1 MNDLL
6 ERMASNSEQ
15 PQRHSSAKEGCLAII
30 LSGHEAQKTP
40 ELDVTN
46 FEQVFRAA
54 DNKTCIVGGNSDPE
68 KMEHRGATS
77 RHLSDTVERISVC
90 AEQYSVV
97 FLVLLAPGNYEQIV
111 MANGTIRIVNI
122 IKRLNAV
129 AHKHEAT
136 RFVLFIGT
144 TPSANDERSTPQV
157 DSDRLFS
164 NLLVLQATDASQ
176 VVPGYKDGFYGS
188 LPVYK
193 FCQKLATESSVLES
207 AAKVNREEEALGL
220 PVSQLQI
227 LENGFQ
233 DFRLRPIVI
242 A

>member
-15 PQRHSSAKEGCLAII
+15 PQRHSAPKEGRLAII

-54 DNKTCIVGGNSDPE
+54 ENKTCTVGGNSDPE

-77 RHLSDTVERISVC
+77 RHLSDTVQRISVC

-97 FLVLLAPGNYEQIV
+97 FLVVLAPGNYEQVV
-111 MANGTIRIVNI
+111 MTDGATRIVDVI
-122 IKRLNAV
+122 QDLNAV
-129 AHKHEAT
+129 AHTHEAT

-157 DSDRLFS
+157 DSDRLSS

-176 VVPGYKDGFYGS
+176 VVPGYTIGFYGS
-188 LPVYK
+188 WPVYSLCK
-193 FCQKLATESSVLES
+193 HLRADHSVLES
-207 AAKVNREEEALGL
+207 AAKVNQNEEALGL

>member
-1 MNDLL
+1 
-6 ERMASNSEQ
+6 MASNSEQ

-46 FEQVFRAA
+46 FEQVFRAGYTA
-54 DNKTCIVGGNSDPE
+54 GVVGGNSDPE
-68 KMEHRGATS
+68 KLEHRGATS

-97 FLVLLAPGNYEQIV
+97 FLVLLAPGNYEQVV
-111 MANGTIRIVNI
+111 MTNGTIRTVNI
-122 IKRLNAV
+122 IQRLNAV
-129 AHKHEAT
+129 AHKNKAT

-144 TPSANDERSTPQV
+144 TPSASDERSTPQV
-157 DSDRLFS
+157 DSDRLSS
-164 NLLVLQATDASQ
+164 NLLVLQATDASL
-176 VVPGYKDGFYGS
+176 VVPGYTIGFYGS
-188 LPVYK
+188 WPVYK
-193 FCQKLATESSVLES
+193 FCKHLRADHSVLES
-207 AAKVNREEEALGL
+207 AAKVKQNEENLGL